1 MLIIGES
8 LNATRKGVH
17 DAVNDQDVEFIQKL
31 AVDQVNAGAM
41 MLDVNAAV
49 PGRKEEEDLP
59 WMVQKVQE
67 VVKVPLAIDSANPDA
82 IIAALAV
89 HQGRPMINSISG
101 EEEKLQKLLPIVTET
116 DCDVIL
122 LCMDDEGI
130 PHSVDKKITIAKKVI
145 DRLLAKGKSLE
156 NVYVDP
162 LIGAA
167 ATQPDAGVIAMETI
181 RRIKAEF
188 PGIHTAAGVSN
199 ISFGMPTRKLLNRI
213 FLSLCISNGLDGC
226 IVDSRDQELM
236 SSVWATLGLCG
247 QDRFRSYMKAYK
259 KGLLRG

>member
-8 LNATRKGVH
+8 LNATRKAVH
-17 DAVNDQDVEFIQKL
+17 EAVNAQDVDFIQKL

-67 VVKVPLAIDSANPDA
+67 VVNVPLAIDSAHPDA

-89 HQGRPMINSISG
+89 HKGRPLINSISG
-101 EEEKLQKLLPIVTET
+101 EEDKLSKLLPIVTET

-130 PHSVDKKITIAKKVI
+130 PHSVDKKIEIAKKVI
-145 DRLLAKGKSLE
+145 DRLLVKGKKIE

-167 ATQPDAGVIAMETI
+167 ATQTDAGLIAIDTI
-181 RRIKAEF
+181 KRIKAEF
-188 PGIHTAAGVSN
+188 PGVHTAAGVSN
-199 ISFGMPTRKLLNRI
+199 ISFGMPTRKLLNRT

-226 IVDSRDQELM
+226 IVDARDQDLL
-236 SSVWATLGLCG
+236 STVWATMGLCG

-259 KGLLRG
+259 KGLLKG